1 MEWENCSFLI
11 IVRAWC
17 FIFGVADDGAVVC
30 VLDADVM
37 QKKVAERIRD
47 DILLSAFGIYDIA
60 SK

>member
-1 MEWENCSFLI
+1 M
-11 IVRAWC
+11 RAWC